1 MLVEELV
8 IMAILYLK
16 ELTNYGKHMFLL
28 IIYFI
33 STARKFLIE

>member
-1 MLVEELV
+1 MLVEELL
-8 IMAILYLK
+8 IMAILPS
-16 ELTNYGKHMFLL
+16 ELTNYGKHML